1 MSYKIK
7 SFKNFEK
14 KEWNKLVSI
23 MIGNQQHFTWNRI
36 RYFETLPNIINLS
49 FAVFEGKA
57 CLALVALGLSKINNK
72 NIFSFNKDF
81 CPEPIVNYKLTIYE
95 KKKLK
100 NNLRTLIENIAKE
113 KNVKS
118 YNLRTHPV
126 IFEKNTVKIS
136 SQDQF
141 YQIKWAKNF
150 FVHNTIILNLAM
162 KESEIWD
169 NFSKSHKKNIKRIS
183 SKGLKF
189 NVINSK
195 ASKSEISYQFQN
207 FKKAHYLNWNKQTRP
222 NENWDSMKNSLIDG
236 EAILFTIT
244 SNQKDISFL
253 FCGVHKKFCFGWSQA
268 NFKEYEKEYMPRH
281 FLEWS
286 VIKYLKKNR
295 FSLYEIGER
304 YYEYDNFSAPEKFFS
319 ISDFKEKFGGNF
331 FPKVNFISD
340 IK

>member
-7 SFKNFEK
+7 TFKNFEK
-14 KEWNKLVSI
+14 KEWNKLVST

-100 NNLRTLIENIAKE
+100 NNLRTIIENIAKE

-195 ASKSEISYQFQN
+195 ASKSEISYQFQS

-222 NENWDSMKNSLIDG
+222 NENWESMKNSLIDG